1 MKRRDFMKS
10 TLAGATMLAAPRVL
24 RAEAQKAIT
33 FVPHAD
39 LASLDPVWTTADI
52 TRNFALAIYD
62 TLYGYDAQFRAHP
75 QMVEGHTIEDDGKQW
90 NLSLREG
97 LKFHDGTPVV
107 ARDCVATITRW
118 AKRYPLG
125 QALMARTDELSAV
138 SDKTIRFRLK
148 RPFSL
153 LPEALAE
160 PYCSIMPER
169 LAKTDA
175 FEQIKEAVGSGPFKF
190 VASERIPGQRVVFDK
205 NPDYIPRASGQPSFS
220 AGPKVAY
227 IDRVTW
233 NFVQDPSTASAAL
246 MQGEVDWWEN
256 PTIDLVPQLKRNKD
270 LVITVKDRTGE
281 IGCLRFNHL
290 FPPFDNAA
298 VRRVVLSAMD
308 QKDVMTAVAGAEPSL
323 IKTDV
328 GLFVPGTPMAS
339 TVGVEITRGPKDFA
353 KLKKDLAGA
362 GYNGERVVVLAAST
376 IPTIYAEAQVATDVL
391 QRIGMNI
398 DLQTMEW
405 GSVVA
410 RRASR
415 EPIDKGGWNIF
426 YTYLG
431 GMGNI
436 SPGSDIA
443 IRASG
448 ADAWFGWP
456 TDPKME
462 ALRTAWFDAP
472 DPEAQ
477 QKICRDMQEEF
488 WQNPLYAPLGMYDQ
502 PTAFRS
508 CRMCATAGRNSTAY
522 GGSEYR
528 MRCRA
533 GFFRRPACRPS
544 AGGYDSE
551 DNPDHQGE

>member
-1 MKRRDFMKS
+1 MKRRDFLKL
-10 TLAGATMLAAPRVL
+10 TAAGATALAAPKIVRS
-24 RAEAQKAIT
+24 EAQKTII

-52 TRNFALAIYD
+52 TRNFSLAVYD
-62 TLYGYDAQFRAHP
+62 TLFGYDAEFKAQP
-75 QMVEGHTIEDDGKQW
+75 QMVEGYTTEGGGKQW
-90 NLSLREG
+90 DLSLRDG
-97 LKFHDGTPVV
+97 LKFHDGTPVL
-107 ARDCVATITRW
+107 ARDCIATIRRW
-118 AKRYPLG
+118 AKRYPMG
-125 QALMARTDELSAV
+125 QALMARADELSAV
-138 SDKTIRFRLK
+138 SDKVIRFRLK
-148 RPFSL
+148 RPFPL

-160 PYCSIMPER
+160 PYCAIMPER

-175 FEQIKEAVGSGPFKF
+175 FEQVKEAVGSGPLKF

-205 NPDYIPRASGQPSFS
+205 NPDYVPRSNGKPSFS
-220 AGPKVAY
+220 AGPKVVY
-227 IDRVTW
+227 IDRVVW

-246 MQGEVDWWEN
+246 AQGEVDWWKN
-256 PTIDLVPQLKRNKD
+256 PTIDLIPQLKRNKD

-298 VRRVVLSAMD
+298 IRRVVLSAMD
-308 QKDVMTAVAGAEPSL
+308 QKEVMTAVAGAEPSL

-328 GLFVPGTPMAS
+328 KLFVPGTPMAS
-339 TVGVEITRGPKDFA
+339 TVGVEITRGPKNLD
-353 KLKKDLAGA
+353 KIKKDLAGA
-362 GYNGERVVVLAAST
+362 GYKGERVVVLAAST
-376 IPTIYAEAQVATDVL
+376 ILTIFAEAQVATDVL

-436 SPGSDIA
+436 SPGPDIA

-448 ADAWFGWP
+448 TDAWFGWP
-456 TDPKME
+456 TDLKME
-462 ALRTAWFDAP
+462 ALREAWFDAP
-472 DPEAQ
+472 DLEAQ
-477 QKICRDMQEEF
+477 HKICGDMQAEF
-488 WQNPLYAPLGMYDQ
+488 WQNPSYVPLGMYDQ
-502 PTAFRS
+502 STAFH
-508 CRMCATAGRNSTAY
+508 AY
-522 GGSEYR
+522 LQDVRDGWPQFYGV
-528 MRCRA
+528 
-533 GFFRRPACRPS
+533 RRT
-544 AGGYDSE
+544 
-551 DNPDHQGE
+551 

>member
-1 MKRRDFMKS
+1 MKRRDILKS
-10 TLAGATMLAAPRVL
+10 TLTAAALLAAPRIV
-24 RAEAQKAIT
+24 RAESQKTIT

-52 TRNFALAIYD
+52 TRNFSLAVYD
-62 TLYGYDAQFRAHP
+62 TLFGYDTEFKAQP
-75 QMVEGHTIEDDGKQW
+75 QMVEGYTADHDGKQW
-90 NLSLREG
+90 DLTLRDG
-97 LKFHDGTPVV
+97 LKFHDGAAVL
-107 ARDCVATITRW
+107 AQDCIATIKRW
-118 AKRYPLG
+118 GKRYPMG
-125 QALMARTDELSAV
+125 QALMARTDELTAV

-148 RPFSL
+148 KPFPL

-190 VASERIPGQRVVFDK
+190 VAAERIPGQRVVFDK
-205 NPDYIPRASGQPSFS
+205 NPDYVPRASGKPSFS
-220 AGPKVAY
+220 AGPKIVY
-227 IDRVTW
+227 VDRVIW
-233 NFVQDPSTASAAL
+233 NFVQDPSTAAAAL

-256 PTIDLVPQLKRNKD
+256 PTIDLVPQLKRSKD
-270 LVITVKDRTGE
+270 LTITVKDRTGE
-281 IGCLRFNHL
+281 IGCLRFNQL

-298 VRRVVLSAMD
+298 IRRVVLSAMD
-308 QKDVMTAVAGAEPSL
+308 QKEVMTAVAGAEPSL

-339 TVGVEITRGPKDFA
+339 TLGVEITRGPKDLD
-353 KLKKDLAGA
+353 KIKKDLAGA
-362 GYNGERVVVLAAST
+362 GYKGERVVVLAAST

-415 EPIDKGGWNIF
+415 EPIDKSGWNIF

-436 SPGSDIA
+436 SPGPDIA

-448 ADAWFGWP
+448 KDAWFGWP
-456 TDPKME
+456 NDPKME
-462 ALRTAWFDAP
+462 ALREAWFDAP
-472 DPEAQ
+472 DLEAQ
-477 QKICRDMQEEF
+477 QKICLDMQEEF
-488 WQNPLYAPLGMYDQ
+488 WQNPSYVPLGMYNQ
-502 PTAFRS
+502 PTGFHTYLQDVRD
-508 CRMCATAGRNSTAY
+508 GWPQFY
-522 GGSEYR
+522 GVR
-528 MRCRA
+528 RA
-533 GFFRRPACRPS
+533 
-544 AGGYDSE
+544 
-551 DNPDHQGE
+551 

>member
-1 MKRRDFMKS
+1 MKRRDFLKS
-10 TLAGATMLAAPRVL
+10 TLTGVTILAAPQIL
-24 RAEAQKAIT
+24 RAEAQKTIT

-52 TRNFALAIYD
+52 TRNFALAVYD
-62 TLYGYDAQFRAHP
+62 TLYGYDAEFKAQP
-75 QMVEGHTIEDDGKQW
+75 QMVEAHKIENDGKQW
-90 NLSLREG
+90 DLSLREG
-97 LKFHDGTPVV
+97 LKFHDGAPVL

-125 QALMARTDELSAV
+125 QALIARTGELSAV
-138 SDKTIRFRLK
+138 SDKIIRFRLK
-148 RPFSL
+148 RPFPL

-169 LAKTDA
+169 LARTDA
-175 FEQIKEAVGSGPFKF
+175 FEQVKEAIGSGPFKF
-190 VASERIPGQRVVFDK
+190 VAAERIPGQRVVFDK
-205 NPDYIPRASGQPSFS
+205 NPEYVPRTSGKPSFS
-220 AGPKVAY
+220 AGPKVVY
-227 IDRVTW
+227 VDRVLW

-256 PTIDLVPQLKRNKD
+256 PTIDLVPQLKRSKD
-270 LVITVKDRTGE
+270 LIITVKDRTGE
-281 IGCLRFNHL
+281 IGCLRFNQL

-298 VRRVVLSAMD
+298 IRRVVLSAMD
-308 QKDVMTAVAGAEPSL
+308 QKEVMTAVAGAEPSL

-339 TVGVEITRGPKDFA
+339 TVGVEITRGPKDFD
-353 KLKKDLAGA
+353 KIKKDLASA
-362 GYNGERVVVLAAST
+362 GYQGERVVVLAAST

-391 QRIGMNI
+391 QRIGMKI

-436 SPGSDIA
+436 SPGPDIA

-456 TDPKME
+456 SDPKME
-462 ALRTAWFDAP
+462 ALRATWFDAP
-472 DPEAQ
+472 DLEVQ

-488 WQNPLYAPLGMYDQ
+488 WQNPLYVPLGMYDQ

-508 CRMCATAGRNSTAY
+508 SLQDVRDGWPQFY
-522 GGSEYR
+522 GV
-528 MRCRA
+528 
-533 GFFRRPACRPS
+533 RRV
-544 AGGYDSE
+544 
-551 DNPDHQGE
+551 

>member
-10 TLAGATMLAAPRVL
+10 TLAGATMLAAPRVV

-62 TLYGYDAQFRAHP
+62 TLYGYDAQFKAQP

-97 LKFHDGTPVV
+97 LKFHDGTAVV

-148 RPFSL
+148 RPFPL

-508 CRMCATAGRNSTAY
+508 YLQDVRDGWPQFY
-522 GGSEYR
+522 GV
-528 MRCRA
+528 
-533 GFFRRPACRPS
+533 RRV
-544 AGGYDSE
+544 
-551 DNPDHQGE
+551 